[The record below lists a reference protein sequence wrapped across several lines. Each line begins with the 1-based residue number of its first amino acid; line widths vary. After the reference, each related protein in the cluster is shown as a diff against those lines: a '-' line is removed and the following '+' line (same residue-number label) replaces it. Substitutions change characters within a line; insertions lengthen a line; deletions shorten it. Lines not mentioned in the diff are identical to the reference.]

1 MLLNLLPMQQNFNE
15 ILPLLPDSSRVWVY
29 AASRPLTGDD
39 KVIAENLLNRF
50 ISQWATHGSA
60 MTAGAC
66 VLFDRFLVI
75 AADEQKMAA
84 SGCSID
90 SSVRV
95 IKEIGQTISVDFFDR
110 LNVYIETS
118 ESIQYISYHEL
129 KQNVGNRHFN
139 VLVNDL
145 GQLRTNWPEV
155 IS

>member
-1 MLLNLLPMQQNFNE
+1 MQQNFNE

-29 AASRPLTGDD
+29 AASRPLTKDD
-39 KVIAENLLNRF
+39 KAIAENLLNRF

-75 AADEQKMAA
+75 AADEQEMAA

-95 IKEIGQTISVDFFDR
+95 IKEIGQTISVNFFDR

-118 ESIQYISYHEL
+118 DRIQYISYHEL
-129 KQNVGNRHFN
+129 KQNRGNRYFN

>member
-1 MLLNLLPMQQNFNE
+1 MQQNFNE

-29 AASRPLTGDD
+29 AASRPLTKDD
-39 KVIAENLLNRF
+39 KAIAENLLNRF

-110 LNVYIETS
+110 LNVHRNIRKY
-118 ESIQYISYHEL
+118 SIH
-129 KQNVGNRHFN
+129 
-139 VLVNDL
+139 LVSRAQTECWQSAL
-145 GQLRTNWPEV
+145 QCTCK
-155 IS
+155 